1 MRINSSLLYYNKKRP
16 RAWEGLTTILI
27 IKGMFYSYFFN
38 LFLGM
43 LLIMKKKFYLSNN
56 DKSMLFKIAYMLEI
70 IICNDN

>member
-1 MRINSSLLYYNKKRP
+1 MRVNSSLLYYNKKRS

-43 LLIMKKKFYLSNN
+43 LLIMKKNYLSNN
-56 DKSMLFKIAYMLEI
+56 DKSMLFTIAYMLEI